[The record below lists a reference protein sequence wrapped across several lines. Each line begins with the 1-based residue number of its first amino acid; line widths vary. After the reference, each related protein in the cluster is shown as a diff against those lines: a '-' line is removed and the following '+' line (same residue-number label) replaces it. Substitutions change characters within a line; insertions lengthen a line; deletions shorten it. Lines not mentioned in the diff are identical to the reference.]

1 MSENDKLPSAGAAGG
16 ESARDSSHGK
26 GGAATPP
33 AATPTHDPTGLDLA
47 RQIARGISSSGGGWA
62 KPKPRRRT
70 RGVQSSGAHP
80 GYRDP
85 QPLGNALKRV
95 MADEGWTTQVNVHM
109 LLARWPVLVGPIN
122 ADHSSP
128 ESYVNEVLTVRAD
141 STAWAS
147 QMRAFAPQLVAKL
160 NSELGDGTVT
170 RVVVKG
176 PDAPSWKHGSRSVPG
191 RGPRDTYG

>member
-1 MSENDKLPSAGAAGG
+1 MSENDELPTGSDEPTGQSGG
-16 ESARDSSHGK
+16 GRPNDSGQ
-26 GGAATPP
+26 T
-33 AATPTHDPTGLDLA
+33 TPTHDPTGLDLA
-47 RQIARGISSSGGGWA
+47 RQIARGISSSGGGWS
-62 KPKPRRRT
+62 KPKPRRRP

-80 GYRDP
+80 GFRDP

-95 MADEGWTTQVNVHM
+95 MAEEGWTTQVNVHM

-128 ESYVNEVLTVRAD
+128 ESYVDEVLTVRAD